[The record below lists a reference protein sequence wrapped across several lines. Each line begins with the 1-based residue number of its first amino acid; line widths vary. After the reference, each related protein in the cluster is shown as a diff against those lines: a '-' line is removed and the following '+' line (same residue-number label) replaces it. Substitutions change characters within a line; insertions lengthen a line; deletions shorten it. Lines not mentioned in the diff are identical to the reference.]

1 VLTIKILK
9 TLCLG
14 GLAVVVVIIDDFVV
28 AVVAFWV
35 VFGMHKAGNSEQVSE
50 AIVFVVFE
58 TVGVVLDVFVD
69 IREVD
74 VLGVVVIL
82 KSS

>member
-1 VLTIKILK
+1 
-9 TLCLG
+9 
-14 GLAVVVVIIDDFVV
+14 
-28 AVVAFWV
+28 
-35 VFGMHKAGNSEQVSE
+35 MHKAGNSEQVSE